1 MHQPRHWMLL
11 ARSLSLSRA
20 PSVVGVH
27 ASSMCEPRSRRM
39 CVGGI
44 DGSSID
50 PPSHRVRCSLIALL
64 VIKLLVILIIE
75 RTKLGHQGSS
85 GNIVES
91 SVRDRCRRSHVPS
104 DGADSE
110 TRERLGA
117 RLLVLRRHCS
127 SSRLVSSMLLPSPSF
142 CCCWWRWR
150 SGHWRH
156 RAPRRRRSTTRR
168 TSVHRLRSSIVRACS
183 SLVAIVCPLLLSSLS
198 FFVSLNSQ
206 LNDVDRCS
214 LVVMMMM
221 MMMQR
226 TSSSRPHEP
235 RDRLSCRHGSNAG
248 PHEAPIGSR
257 RALVQEPTQ
266 EVHSRASDCKSI
278 GPRLISII
286 SSRP

>member
-1 MHQPRHWMLL
+1 MLQPRHWMLL
-11 ARSLSLSRA
+11 ARCLSLSRS
-20 PSVVGVH
+20 PSVVVVH

-50 PPSHRVRCSLIALL
+50 PPSHRVRCSLIAVL
-64 VIKLLVILIIE
+64 VIKLIFIVIVE

-85 GNIVES
+85 SNIVES

-142 CCCWWRWR
+142 CWWWRWR

-156 RAPRRRRSTTRR
+156 RAPRRRRRRSTTRR

-183 SLVAIVCPLLLSSLS
+183 SLVAIVCPLLLSLS
-198 FFVSLNSQ
+198 PCLSQ
-206 LNDVDRCS
+206 LTTQTP
-214 LVVMMMM
+214 MMLIVAH
-221 MMMQR
+221 
-226 TSSSRPHEP
+226 SS
-235 RDRLSCRHGSNAG
+235 
-248 PHEAPIGSR
+248 
-257 RALVQEPTQ
+257 
-266 EVHSRASDCKSI
+266 
-278 GPRLISII
+278 
-286 SSRP
+286 